1 MNDDKKKC
9 IALTE
14 NSKSMESVSLT
25 VNSKMVESVGLMKS
39 LVDDCANP
47 TQEELRKLL
56 AMQGAFLNQIGV
68 SLMEEAVN
76 SKKKFQ
82 KISLGL
88 KALAASRAAIDSASR
103 IETKEEVKDDHKQS

>member
-1 MNDDKKKC
+1 MMNDDKKMC
-9 IALTE
+9 VAPTE
-14 NSKSMESVSLT
+14 
-25 VNSKMVESVGLMKS
+25 NSKMVESVGLMKS
-39 LVDDCANP
+39 LVEDCANP
-47 TQEELRKLL
+47 TQDELRKLL

-68 SLMEEAVN
+68 SLMEEAVG

-103 IETKEEVKDDHKQS
+103 IEIKDDHKQS